1 MLGKDIAR
9 HIRLRKDF
17 GPMKFFSLLL
27 IPFSLIW
34 ADQITFKNGD
44 RITGAIVKKDK
55 NNLTVKG
62 AVTGLITVP
71 WDQIV
76 SIQSDAKLNVVL
88 KDKTVQSTLATSG
101 DKVDLKEQNQSVAFA
116 EIVTIRNGDEE
127 AAYERLLHPGFGQL
141 WSGSATVGFAG
152 TSGNSE
158 TSTFTTAVAAA
169 RATNSDKTSVYF
181 NAVKASATANGTSS
195 DTAEAVRGGWAYSRN
210 FTPRAFA
217 TVNNDYE
224 YDRFQDLDLRFSAGG
239 GLGYSVWKQT
249 RGRFDLVGGFAYEH
263 DAFSATSTL
272 AATTRSLANGY
283 YGDDFTYK
291 LSGATSLTQS
301 FRMFDDLSAS
311 QKRVNF
317 DLAFNTK
324 IKKWLTWTLGVS
336 DRYLS
341 DPVPGRKTNDL
352 LYTTG
357 LGITFAH

>member
-1 MLGKDIAR
+1 
-9 HIRLRKDF
+9 
-17 GPMKFFSLLL
+17 MKFVSLLL

-62 AVTGLITVP
+62 ALTGLITVP
-71 WDQIV
+71 WDQIA
-76 SIQSDAKLNVVL
+76 SIQSDAKLNIVL
-88 KDKTVQSTLATSG
+88 KDKTVQSILATG
-101 DKVDLKEQNQSVAFA
+101 DGKVELKDQSQSVAFA
-116 EIVTIRNGDEE
+116 DVVAIRNGDEE
-127 AAYERLLHPGFGQL
+127 ATYEKMLHPGLGQL
-141 WSGSATVGFAG
+141 WSGSATVGLAG
-152 TSGNSE
+152 TSGNSD
-158 TSTFTTAVAAA
+158 TSTFTTAVSAA

-224 YDRFQDLDLRFSAGG
+224 YDKFQDLNLRFSAGG

-263 DAFSATSTL
+263 DSFGVIYTTTSPFAVITP
-272 AATTRSLANGY
+272 ASTRSLANGY

-291 LSGATSLTQS
+291 LSAATSLTQS
-301 FRMFDDLSAS
+301 SRMFDDVSAS
-311 QKRVNF
+311 HYRINF

-341 DPVPGRKTNDL
+341 DPVPGRKDNDL